1 MRIRPMAT
9 TDLKTVMVLEHESF
23 IDSWTAE
30 HFAYELNAN
39 PYAHLFV
46 AEQDD
51 IILGFIDFWIMFEQ
65 ATINQIAV
73 AARFRKQG
81 IGSIILAD
89 SLKRLNEAGCHQV
102 TLEVRLSNLSGQ
114 AFYEKFGFTTILRKP
129 KYYSDGEDAL
139 YMGKTL

>member
-1 MRIRPMAT
+1 MRIRPLVNADMSH
-9 TDLKTVMVLEHESF
+9 VMVLEHESF

-30 HFAYELNAN
+30 HFAYELNEN

-46 AEQDD
+46 AEQDGV
-51 IILGFIDFWIMFEQ
+51 ILGFVDFWIMFEQ

-89 SLKRLNEAGCHQV
+89 ALKRLKEAGCQQV

-139 YMGKTL
+139 YMGKAL